1 MTKPQGMNGLV
12 DSLIEEAEKEIKDE
26 IVKKAKSKLVS
37 KLRELKSAERLV
49 ANIKREIDVIKLEM
63 GHDLGQE

>member
-1 MTKPQGMNGLV
+1 MAKPQGMNGLV